1 MTLENYSLDELKKM
15 AEGMGIDFHHRAG
28 KAKLIELISAG
39 NSGITPP
46 DDEPE
51 EILPEKPAEKP
62 TPPNNVVYSKE
73 VGEVLRALDQH
84 IKNGLYIV
92 HIDNDCFHFRRG
104 DNEDSGTMH
113 QPVRNIVICAE
124 KLMRV
129 R

>member
-15 AEGMGIDFHHRAG
+15 AEGMGINFHHRAG
-28 KAKLIELISAG
+28 KAKLMELISAG
-39 NSGITPP
+39 NSDTTAP

-51 EILPEKPAEKP
+51 EMVPEKPAEKP
-62 TPPNNVVYSKE
+62 TPKNVGYSKE
-73 VGEVLRALDQH
+73 VSEVLRALDQH